1 MDEENNIAVQLP
13 TEDGIFTDEVLDTLT
28 IPSNDNPDDREYEEI
43 EIEEEGG
50 K

>member
-1 MDEENNIAVQLP
+1 MDEESNKAVQLP
-13 TEDGIFTDEVLDTLT
+13 TEDGIFIDEVLDTLT
-28 IPSNDNPDDREYEEI
+28 IPSNDNPNDREYEKI